1 VLPEGIGNL
10 TSLKV
15 LAISRNKIERLPL
28 SLGDLRRLQ
37 LLKFDDNPL
46 VFPPPEV
53 YTPDSDMAS
62 KGNPNEEEAT
72 ATLKIMKFL
81 KQSKNTFSG
90 GRGRAMTDLDGEK
103 T

>member
-10 TSLKV
+10 VSLKV

-46 VFPPPEV
+46 VFPPSDVYAPE
-53 YTPDSDMAS
+53 SDLAG

-81 KQSKNTFSG
+81 RQSKSTFSG
-90 GRGRAMTDLDGEK
+90 GRGRAATDLDGDK